1 MNKVDIL
8 KEEMNESLKTVYEN
22 TNNQWKQM
30 NKHSLRHKSKN
41 RNSKKIQPEENQEM
55 KNLET

>member
-22 TNNQWKQM
+22 TNQSM
-30 NKHSLRHKSKN
+30 
-41 RNSKKIQPEENQEM
+41 
-55 KNLET
+55 ETNE

>member
-1 MNKVDIL
+1 M
-8 KEEMNESLKTVYEN
+8 KTQ
-22 TNNQWKQM
+22 TNPWKQM

-55 KNLET
+55 KIQRLEQEP